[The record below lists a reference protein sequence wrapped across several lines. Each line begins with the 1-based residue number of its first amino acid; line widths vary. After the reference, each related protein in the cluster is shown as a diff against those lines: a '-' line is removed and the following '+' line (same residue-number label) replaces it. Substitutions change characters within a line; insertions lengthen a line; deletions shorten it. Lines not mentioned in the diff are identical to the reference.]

1 MVILLDRLQG
11 FLLKTLLDARYL
23 IDAVISKDF
32 FRAPEHFTAI
42 AFFDESP
49 DCTSVGGTVK
59 SPFNSLWLK
68 SNQLSTFSFPVRAS
82 FEYRNSKAA
91 FSAEF

>member
-1 MVILLDRLQG
+1 MLLDRLEG
-11 FLLKTLLDARYL
+11 FLLKILLDSRYL
-23 IDAVISKDF
+23 ITALISKDF
-32 FRAPEHFTAI
+32 FRAPEHFTAT
-42 AFFDESP
+42 AFFDELP
-49 DCTSVGGTVK
+49 DCKSVGGRIR

-68 SNQLSTFSFPVRAS
+68 SNQPSTFPFPVPAS